1 MLTRKFA
8 GLSVSSNAFAFA
20 FRSSRRSAFNLY
32 TTLAPAE
39 PSSDLKK
46 AIFDEARLLQQ
57 QHKSIPWYLL
67 AAKYHL
73 SIDALQNAFGQAEAD
88 AQKRQQQSALVTR
101 AAERHFDS
109 AVGQYDWEA
118 IAGEVDLPLIE
129 CLDLFD
135 ASNSTIKPCSL
146 IETNGGW
153 STKDMEKLQ
162 RFIATN
168 YSESSAVDWK
178 LAGAF
183 MNVDSLE
190 CQRLGLGTFIGPINE
205 VAYRRINEFRKSNL
219 SWKEIHQHFRQY
231 PNELTL
237 YRSYR
242 WFKAKLEG
250 RAPPGLT
257 APWTD
262 AERGLMKGL
271 LSRHGESTTRS
282 EMVGIIQRELPDRPL
297 NDIRR
302 FYTGYFSGLKAG
314 YLSKSQMT
322 RLRGLVAEYGE
333 DWDRVGKAL
342 GILPSRARFNWIRD
356 GGEPNTMTA
365 KEARQLQCLLN
376 SGVKAKEAARL
387 SGAKSYRACLLHTV
401 TVRAIAHTHSG
412 NALSK
417 ATWAARDDQA
427 LLKMVREP
435 VADEAAKWE
444 QISKTLG
451 RSIVACKSRARFLR
465 RSRKLEPAVDDSVS
479 RVTSEAQRQFELSG
493 AVDWSQVSQTTGLG
507 ERECLELS
515 QHDDGKAKWHY
526 DPNTFSQSMA
536 DRMTSFIREHYPA
549 PVPMNYRAVSNFMW
563 IDMED
568 CIRIHDM
575 LEGKFK
581 WTKANGERA
590 AKLWDLGLTLEDI
603 ARQLSPTLSASAV
616 SEALKRRLSPVPKRK
631 PVSTDELVEAF
642 RLVDEYVGKYAVAD
656 IVAKIRKQLNLH
668 SRCGYSSAIGY
679 RISLHPLCKAR
690 LSGIDFNDVANRV
703 AAGQTTVVL
712 AAKELDVPYFALA
725 ARVRS
730 LKEKVFLQK
739 WSDEETRKLIDY
751 VRGCDSKPSVA
762 YLSKMLG
769 TKSSRQCGSKIAH
782 LRKSGV
788 LA

>member
-365 KEARQLQCLLN
+365 KEARQL
-376 SGVKAKEAARL
+376 
-387 SGAKSYRACLLHTV
+387 H
-401 TVRAIAHTHSG
+401 
-412 NALSK
+412 
-417 ATWAARDDQA
+417 
-427 LLKMVREP
+427 
-435 VADEAAKWE
+435 
-444 QISKTLG
+444 
-451 RSIVACKSRARFLR
+451 
-465 RSRKLEPAVDDSVS
+465 RKLEPAVDDSVS

>member
-1 MLTRKFA
+1 
-8 GLSVSSNAFAFA
+8 
-20 FRSSRRSAFNLY
+20 RRSAFNLY

-46 AIFDEARLLQQ
+46 AIFAEACLLQQ

-73 SIDALQNAFGQAEAD
+73 SIDALQNAFSQAEAD

-153 STKDMEKLQ
+153 STKDMEELQ

-365 KEARQLQCLLN
+365 KEARQL
-376 SGVKAKEAARL
+376 
-387 SGAKSYRACLLHTV
+387 H
-401 TVRAIAHTHSG
+401 
-412 NALSK
+412 
-417 ATWAARDDQA
+417 
-427 LLKMVREP
+427 
-435 VADEAAKWE
+435 
-444 QISKTLG
+444 
-451 RSIVACKSRARFLR
+451 
-465 RSRKLEPAVDDSVS
+465 RKLEPAVDDSVS

-668 SRCGYSSAIGY
+668 SRCGYSSALGY

-739 WSDEETRKLIDY
+739 
-751 VRGCDSKPSVA
+751 
-762 YLSKMLG
+762 
-769 TKSSRQCGSKIAH
+769 
-782 LRKSGV
+782 
-788 LA
+788 

>member
-20 FRSSRRSAFNLY
+20 FRSSRRSSFNLY

-67 AAKYHL
+67 AAKYRL
-73 SIDALQNAFGQAEAD
+73 SIDALQNAFSQAMDD
-88 AQKRQQQSALVTR
+88 AQRRQRQSALVTR

-109 AVGQYDWEA
+109 AVGQCDWEA
-118 IAGEVDLPLIE
+118 VAGEVDLPLIE

-153 STKDMEKLQ
+153 SAKDMEKLQ

-205 VAYRRINEFRKSNL
+205 VAYRRINELRKSNL

-231 PNELTL
+231 SNELTL

-365 KEARQLQCLLN
+365 KEARQL
-376 SGVKAKEAARL
+376 
-387 SGAKSYRACLLHTV
+387 H
-401 TVRAIAHTHSG
+401 
-412 NALSK
+412 
-417 ATWAARDDQA
+417 
-427 LLKMVREP
+427 
-435 VADEAAKWE
+435 
-444 QISKTLG
+444 
-451 RSIVACKSRARFLR
+451 
-465 RSRKLEPAVDDSVS
+465 RKLEPAVDDSVS
-479 RVTSEAQRQFELSG
+479 RVTSEAQRQFELSS

-526 DPNTFSQSMA
+526 DPNAFSQSMA

-575 LEGKFK
+575 LEGRFK

-631 PVSTDELVEAF
+631 PVSADELVEAF

-668 SRCGYSSAIGY
+668 GRHGYSSAIGY